1 MKKNGW
7 MILGAV
13 LLASALMVRADG
25 QVEPEKAKAT
35 PEKPAKKA
43 AAKPAKATKPAKKE
57 AAAPAIAEKPI
68 VLLPGAATIKGN
80 NVNVRGKAG
89 YKGEVFTK
97 LQNGDAITVI
107 EQVILEKPKA
117 GEPSQWAKIA
127 LPTSAHVWVHGSYI
141 DDGKTVKP
149 KKLNVRTGPGENYS
163 VVGTIEH
170 GTAVKEVS
178 SKSNWMEIE
187 APASAFAFVAASY
200 VNQTVPADAV
210 PTKIVVAPP
219 VPDTV
224 TPEPGMAT
232 NITDTTAIIATSP
245 GVEPSPTVT
254 PSTAVP
260 PPVFEEIEVPR
271 TVSHEGLVKGTV
283 SIQAPTKFGLYS
295 LENGK
300 LVNYLLSPTV
310 ALDLN
315 RYYGRHIIVTGQE
328 GLDERWTNTPVL
340 TVSKIYVVP

>member
-1 MKKNGW
+1 
-7 MILGAV
+7 V
-13 LLASALMVRADG
+13 LLASALLVRADG
-25 QVEPEKAKAT
+25 QVEPEKAKAA

-43 AAKPAKATKPAKKE
+43 AAKPAKPTKAAKPVKKE
-57 AAAPAIAEKPI
+57 AAAPAAIAEKPI
-68 VLLPGAATIKGN
+68 VLMPGAATIKGN

-97 LQNGDAITVI
+97 LQNGEAITVI

-127 LPTSAHVWVHGSYI
+127 SPASAHVWVHSSYI
-141 DDGKTVKP
+141 DENKIVKP
-149 KKLNVRTGPGENYS
+149 KKLNVRSGPGENYS

-170 GTAVKEVS
+170 GVTVKEVS
-178 SKSNWMEIE
+178 SKANWIEIE
-187 APASAFAFVAASY
+187 APAGAFGFVAASF
-200 VNQTVPADAV
+200 VQQTVPDSAV
-210 PTKIVVAPP
+210 PTVVSIAPP
-219 VPDTV
+219 SATETVPTGPDL
-224 TPEPGMAT
+224 AT
-232 NITDTTAIIATSP
+232 NITEHPGVIATGP
-245 GVEPSPTVT
+245 GVEPIPTVT

-260 PPVFEEIEVPR
+260 PAELIEVEVPR

-300 LVNYLLSPTV
+300 LVNYLLSPAV

-315 RYYGRHIIVTGQE
+315 RYYGRHIIVTGEE

-340 TVSKIYVVP
+340 TVKKIYVVP

>member
-25 QVEPEKAKAT
+25 QVEPEKTKTAA
-35 PEKPAKKA
+35 EKPAKKA
-43 AAKPAKATKPAKKE
+43 AAKPAKAKKE
-57 AAAPAIAEKPI
+57 TAKPAAAPAIAEKPI

-97 LQNGDAITVI
+97 LQNGEAITVI
-107 EQVILEKPKA
+107 EQVILEKAKA

-127 LPTSAHVWVHGSYI
+127 LPASAHVWVHGSYI

-170 GTAVKEVS
+170 GTAVKEIS
-178 SKSNWMEIE
+178 SKSNWLEIE
-187 APASAFAFVAASY
+187 APANAFAYIAASY
-200 VNQTVPADAV
+200 VQQTVPADAV
-210 PTKIVVAPP
+210 PTQIVVAPP

-224 TPEPGMAT
+224 PTEPSMAT
-232 NITDTTAIIATSP
+232 NITDTTGVIATGP
-245 GVEPSPTVT
+245 GEPTPTVT

-300 LVNYLLSPTV
+300 LVNYLLSPTM

>member
-7 MILGAV
+7 MFLGAV

-25 QVEPEKAKAT
+25 QLEPEKTKA

-43 AAKPAKATKPAKKE
+43 AAKPARTV
-57 AAAPAIAEKPI
+57 APAAVAEKPI
-68 VLLPGAATIKGN
+68 VLLPGEATIKGN

-97 LQNGDAITVI
+97 LKNGEAITVL
-107 EQVILEKPKA
+107 EQVILAKPKA

-127 LPTSAHVWVHGSYI
+127 CPAGAHVWVHGSYV
-141 DDGKTVKP
+141 DENKTVKP

-163 VVGTIEH
+163 IVGTMEK
-170 GTAVKEVS
+170 GMAVKEVS
-178 SKSNWMEIE
+178 SKANWLEIE
-187 APASAFAFVAASY
+187 APAGAFAFVAASY
-200 VNQTVPADAV
+200 VQQTVPENAV
-210 PTKIVVAPP
+210 PSVVVVAPP
-219 VPDTV
+219 VPEPV
-224 TPEPGMAT
+224 TPEPTMAT
-232 NITDTTAIIATSP
+232 NITDTTGVIATGP
-245 GVEPSPTVT
+245 GVEPMPAVT
-254 PSTAVP
+254 PSSATP
-260 PPVFEEIEVPR
+260 PAEIEEIEVPR

-283 SIQAPTKFGLYS
+283 SIQAPTKYALYS
-295 LENGK
+295 TENGK
-300 LVNYLLSPTV
+300 LVNYLLSPTPQ
-310 ALDLN
+310 LDLN